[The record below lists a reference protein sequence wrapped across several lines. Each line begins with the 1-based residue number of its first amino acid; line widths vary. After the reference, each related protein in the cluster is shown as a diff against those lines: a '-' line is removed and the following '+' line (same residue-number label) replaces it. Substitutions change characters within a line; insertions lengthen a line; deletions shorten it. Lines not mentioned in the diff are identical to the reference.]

1 MSANAIH
8 VLVSAP
14 VAVVAIDRPE
24 VKNAFDDAAAA
35 ELVEAFDDLASRD
48 EVRVIILEG
57 RGDVFCAGGDLNW
70 MKRVAAYTREENL
83 ADAAAF
89 QQAFEAVDGCPKPVV
104 GRIQGYALGGGA
116 GLVACCDIAVAAEGT
131 KFGFPEVRLG
141 LVPGVI
147 SPYVMRKIGPSHT
160 RRLFL
165 TGERFDAAE
174 AHRIGLVH
182 EVVAPEVLDDAV
194 HAEVGKLLECA
205 PQALDGAKQLVRDL
219 LDADVDEAQALA
231 RDAITD
237 ARASEDGREG
247 LGAFL
252 EKRKAG
258 WRP

>member
-1 MSANAIH
+1 MSADAIH

-14 VAVVAIDRPE
+14 VAVVTIDRPE

-35 ELVEAFDDLASRD
+35 ELVEAFDDLAQRD
-48 EVRVIILEG
+48 DVRVIILEG
-57 RGDVFCAGGDLNW
+57 RGEVFCAGGDLNW
-70 MKRVAAYTREENL
+70 MKRVAAYTREQNHE
-83 ADAAAF
+83 DAGAF
-89 QQAFEAVDGCPKPVV
+89 QQAFESVDSCPKPVV

-116 GLVACCDIAVAAEGT
+116 GLVACCDVAVAAEGT
-131 KFGFPEVRLG
+131 KLGFPEVRLG

-165 TGERFDAAE
+165 TGERFDARE
-174 AHRIGLVH
+174 ALHIGLVH
-182 EVVAPEVLDDAV
+182 QVVPADELDDAV
-194 HAEVGKLLECA
+194 HAVVGELLKCA

-219 LDADVDEAQALA
+219 LDADLDEAQSLA

-247 LGAFL
+247 LTAFL
-252 EKRKAG
+252 EKRKPG
-258 WRP
+258 WLG